1 MSTERLVLQIC
12 NVIPSPRA
20 ACAASR
26 SPLKS
31 KNARPAAAQ
40 DGAAGLN
47 AKESDYAIS

>member
-1 MSTERLVLQIC
+1 MLQIC
-12 NVIPSPRA
+12 NVIPSDPA
-20 ACAASR
+20 ACAATR

-31 KNARPAAAQ
+31 KNARPADAQ